1 MINILKNLSV
11 LTLSIIV
18 FTHSTAFSLTFK
30 KGQVLGGD
38 GVVYDGASPTQKEN
52 LKKLAKSAGKAAG
65 VQGNNIYILVEDEVV
80 FVPVQ
85 DIAGKTKESVKNIIT
100 ATVVNEITDLDLD
113 VNELSDNIEQLNGD
127 VEAAI
132 ASTIQE
138 IISDAEESVDD
149 LNASGKLANILS
161 AANNYYNG
169 GLSSDE
175 ITAAARAASQ
185 AANALP
191 DDIQSVINEIIDAAV
206 AAVADASSDIDAALS
221 TWDSLSDEAK
231 QAIVDEANA
240 NGALGCGNGV
250 TCTMDDAES
259 FADSLR

>member
-1 MINILKNLSV
+1 MIIRAKNLLV

-18 FTHSTAFSLTFK
+18 FAHSPAFSLTLK
-30 KGQVLGGD
+30 KGQVIGGD
-38 GVVYDGASPTQKEN
+38 GLVYDGASPAQKEN
-52 LKKLAKSAGKAAG
+52 LKKMAQSTGRTAG
-65 VQGNNIYILVEDEVV
+65 VQGNNVFILVEDEVV

-85 DIAGKTKESVKNIIT
+85 DIAGKPKESVKNVIT
-100 ATVVNEITDLDLD
+100 ATVVNEVTDLDLD
-113 VNELSDNIEQLNGD
+113 VEKLSDNIEKLDGD

-132 ASTIQE
+132 STTIEQIVSE
-138 IISDAEESVDD
+138 AGESLDD
-149 LNASGKLANILS
+149 LDVSGKLADILS
-161 AANNYYNG
+161 AANDYYDG

-175 ITAAARAASQ
+175 IAAAADAASQ
-185 AANALP
+185 AAKALP
-191 DDIQSVINEIIDAAV
+191 DDIQSVVNEIIDAAV
-206 AAVADASSDIDAALS
+206 EAVADASSDIDAALS

-259 FADSLR
+259 LADSLR